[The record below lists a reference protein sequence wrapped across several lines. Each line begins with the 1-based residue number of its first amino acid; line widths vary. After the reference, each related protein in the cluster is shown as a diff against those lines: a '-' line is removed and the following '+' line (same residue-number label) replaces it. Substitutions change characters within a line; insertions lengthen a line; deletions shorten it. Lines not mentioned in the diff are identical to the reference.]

1 MKTLIRILWII
12 FIIVLILGLV
22 LIFIGINTPGKF
34 DKLINKTIYDFIGPF
49 VGFLTVLLVIISIL
63 KQNIENSKSKIENHF
78 FKMLDY
84 HSENVRTLTVKH
96 IKNDYDEKVL
106 GRRAFVIFRL
116 QLIKLLEIVEK
127 INGDLDLSLEKSEII
142 DIAYIAFYYG
152 IDDVWKDFLIKK
164 LKRYNKSDEIVTKL
178 IKYKNEI
185 AKNEKTN
192 IGRTNQTNLSVY
204 FRNMY
209 NAIKFIDENKIL
221 DQKEKAKY
229 IKIFRAQLSN
239 PELYIIFLNVVS
251 RFGKKWK
258 DNNYIEKYEYLKNI
272 PFDYCGKYPP
282 KEFYNM
288 EYEEEEIE

>member
-1 MKTLIRILWII
+1 MKTLNKVLWII
-12 FIIVLILGLV
+12 FITISTLGLV
-22 LIFIGINTPGKF
+22 FIFIGIKAPDIF
-34 DKLINKTIYDFIGPF
+34 DKLVNKNIYDFIGTF
-49 VGFLTVLLVIISIL
+49 LGFETIILVIISIL

-84 HSENVRTLTVKH
+84 HSENVRALTVKH
-96 IKNDYDEKVL
+96 IKNDYNETVL

-127 INGDLDLSLEKSEII
+127 INVELDLKLKKTEII
-142 DIAYIAFYYG
+142 DIAYISFYYG
-152 IDDVWKDFLIKK
+152 IDDAWKDFLINK
-164 LKRYNKSDEIVTKL
+164 LKRYNKSAEIVTKL
-178 IKYKNEI
+178 IFYKI
-185 AKNEKTN
+185 KIIQNEKTN

-209 NAIKFIDENKIL
+209 NAIKFIDRNDVL
-221 DQKEKAKY
+221 SQKEKEKY

-239 PELYIIFLNVVS
+239 PELYVIFLNVVS

-258 DNNYIEKYEYLKNI
+258 DNNYIENYEFLKNI

-282 KEFYNM
+282 KEFFKM
-288 EYEEEEIE
+288 KYEEEEIE

>member
-1 MKTLIRILWII
+1 MKTLIKVLWII
-12 FIIVLILGLV
+12 FIIISALG
-22 LIFIGINTPGKF
+22 LIFIFIGLNTPETF
-34 DKLINKTIYDFIGPF
+34 DKLVNKTIYDFIGPF
-49 VGFLTVLLVIISIL
+49 VGFATILLVIISIL

-84 HSENVRTLTVKH
+84 HSENVRALTVKH
-96 IKNDYDEKVL
+96 IKNKYDETVL

-127 INGDLDLSLEKSEII
+127 IDVDLDLKLEKSEII
-142 DIAYIAFYYG
+142 DIAYISFYYG
-152 IDDVWKDFLIKK
+152 IDNAWKDFLIKK
-164 LKRYNKSDEIVTKL
+164 LKRYKKSEEIVTKL
-178 IKYKNEI
+178 IESKTKLIED
-185 AKNEKTN
+185 EKTN
-192 IGRTNQTNLSVY
+192 IGRTNQTSLSVY

-209 NAIKFIDENKIL
+209 NAIKFIDNNEIL
-221 DQKEKAKY
+221 DQEEKEKY

-258 DNNYIEKYEYLKNI
+258 DNNYIVNYEYLKNI

-282 KEFYNM
+282 KEFYKM
-288 EYEEEEIE
+288 KYEEEEIE